1 MVTDTTEKGLEALIT
16 NSLTNN
22 GWLPGNP
29 QDYLPAHC
37 VDLTHLSVFLQ
48 ATQPETATSL
58 ALDNDST
65 TKRRF
70 LDRLKREIGNRGI
83 IDVLRKG
90 IQHGPNEV
98 TLFYGTPTPG
108 NTLAE
113 ERYRQN
119 RFSVTRQVRYS
130 TSNQNSLDLTLF
142 INGLPVA
149 TMELKNRFTGQTVDE
164 AVEQYRTTRNPQ
176 EDLFRLGRCAV
187 HFAVDDEEVRF
198 CTELKGKQ
206 SDFLPFNKGRDDGGA
221 GNPVNLGGIKTAY
234 LWEEI
239 LTPDSLTDILENYAQ
254 KVNGQQIWP
263 RYHQLDVT
271 RKLLED
277 ATQNGPGQRY
287 LIQHSAG
294 SGKSNSIAWVAR
306 QLIGVEHQGK
316 PAFDSIIVI
325 TDRVVLDRQID
336 GTIRQFTQVAST
348 VGHADSSGDLR
359 RFITEGKKIIITTV
373 QKFPFILDDIG
384 STHRDGTFA
393 IIIDEAHSGQGG
405 KAGRAVNRALVG
417 MTQEDE
423 EQEEKEEEDNEDKIN
438 RIIESR
444 RLLTNASYL
453 AFTATPKNKTL
464 ELFGIPDPQSDGKV
478 RHLPF
483 HNYSMKQAIEEKF
496 IMDVLANYTP
506 VSRYFNVVKS
516 IDDDPQFDSKRAQSK
531 LRRYVEN
538 HEYAI
543 NQKAAIIVD
552 HFNDSVF
559 KPKRMGGEARAM
571 VVVDGV
577 DRAIRYHNAFREI
590 IAQREL
596 PFRALVA
603 FSGSRTVEGLYDQE
617 VSEAQLNGF
626 PESNTA
632 KRFQEDPYRI
642 LVCADK
648 FQTGYDEPLLH
659 TMYVDKHLSGIRAVQ
674 TLSRLNRSHPKK
686 SDTFV
691 LDFLNSTDV
700 IQESFSDYYRT
711 TILSDETDPD
721 KLHDL
726 KAGLDQ
732 AQVYSQDEINDL
744 VDRYLNGGDRAAFE
758 PVLGQCI
765 ERYIELTEDEQVRFK
780 GSAKSFTRLYGFL
793 SQILTYSNDGW
804 EKLSIFLNFLI
815 PKLPAPEEE
824 DLSKGILETVDMDT
838 YRTEKQATVRIAL
851 EDEDAEID
859 PIQAERA
866 GGVQE
871 PLMEFLSTILDE
883 FNRTWGNSFSNP
895 DHVTETIK
903 TMPDRVNEDE
913 AYQNAK
919 MHSDRQN
926 ARVEHDAALKRQI
939 TAALRDNTELYRK
952 YTEDQAF
959 QDDLNEM
966 IFNLTYNPK

>member
-1 MVTDTTEKGLEALIT
+1 MVTDTTERGLEALIT
-16 NSLTNN
+16 NSLTKD

-37 VDLTHLSVFLQ
+37 VDLSHLSAFLE
-48 ATQPETATSL
+48 ATQPQTAVALSL
-58 ALDNDST
+58 HTESAAR
-65 TKRRF
+65 KRF
-70 LDRLKREIGNRGI
+70 LDRLKREIGSRGI

-90 IQHGPNEV
+90 IQHGPNEI

-113 ERYRQN
+113 ERYKQN
-119 RFSVTRQVRYS
+119 RFSVTRQLRYS
-130 TSNQNSLDLTLF
+130 SNNQNSLDLTLF

-149 TMELKNRFTGQTVDE
+149 TMELKNRFTGQTVAD
-164 AVEQYRTTRNPQ
+164 AVEQYKTTRTPQ

-187 HFAVDDEEVRF
+187 HFAIDDEEVRS
-198 CTELKGKQ
+198 CTELKGKA
-206 SDFLPFNKGRDDGGA
+206 SDFLPFNKGREDGGA
-221 GNPVNLGGIKTAY
+221 GNPVNQDGIKTAY

-239 LTPDSLTDILENYAQ
+239 LTQDSLTDILENYAQ
-254 KVNGQQIWP
+254 KVGGRQIWP

-271 RKLLED
+271 RKLLAD
-277 ATQNGPGQRY
+277 GAQKGAGQRY

-306 QLIGVEHQGK
+306 QLITVEHQGK

-325 TDRVVLDRQID
+325 TDRVLLDRQIE

-348 VGHADSSGDLR
+348 VGHANSSGDLR
-359 RFITEGKKIIITTV
+359 RLITEGKKIIVTTV

-384 STHRDGTFA
+384 SEHRDGTFA

-423 EQEEKEEEDNEDKIN
+423 TDVEGEEEDNEDKIN
-438 RIIESR
+438 RIVEGR
-444 RLLTNASYL
+444 RLLSNASYL

-464 ELFGIPDPQSDGKV
+464 ELFGTEDPQADGRV

-483 HNYSMKQAIEEKF
+483 HNYSMKQAIQEGF
-496 IMDVLANYTP
+496 IMDVLTNYTP
-506 VSRYFNVVKS
+506 VSRYFSVVKS
-516 IDDDPQFDSKRAQSK
+516 IEDDPRFDSRRAQGK

-538 HEYAI
+538 HQYAI
-543 NQKAAIIVD
+543 ERKAEIIVD
-552 HFNDSVF
+552 HFHDSVF
-559 KPKRMGGEARAM
+559 KPRKMGGEARAM

-577 DRAIRYHNAFREI
+577 DRAIRYHNAVREI
-590 IAQREL
+590 IARQEL

-603 FSGSRTVEGLYDQE
+603 FSGSRKVEGLYDQE
-617 VSEAQLNGF
+617 VNEAQINGF
-626 PESNTA
+626 PESNTV
-632 KRFQEDPYRI
+632 KWFQEDPYRI
-642 LVCADK
+642 LICSDK

-726 KAGLDQ
+726 KGGLDQ
-732 AQVYSQDEINDL
+732 AQVYSQDEIDDL
-744 VDRYLNGGDRAAFE
+744 VQRCLNEEDRSTFE
-758 PVLGQCI
+758 PILGGCV
-765 ERYIELTEDEQVRFK
+765 ERYIKLTEDEQVRFK

-793 SQILTYSNDGW
+793 SQILPYSNAGW

-824 DLSKGILETVDMDT
+824 DLTKGILEAVDMET
-838 YRTEKQATVRIAL
+838 YRTEIQATMRIAL

-859 PIQAERA
+859 PIQAER
-866 GGVQE
+866 GRRGCR
-871 PLMEFLSTILDE
+871 
-883 FNRTWGNSFSNP
+883 NR
-895 DHVTETIK
+895 
-903 TMPDRVNEDE
+903 
-913 AYQNAK
+913 
-919 MHSDRQN
+919 
-926 ARVEHDAALKRQI
+926 
-939 TAALRDNTELYRK
+939 
-952 YTEDQAF
+952 
-959 QDDLNEM
+959 
-966 IFNLTYNPK
+966 